1 MPTQSEIARAWRTSR
16 NYVHKCVHKR
26 DCPTHSL
33 EAANAWRDTYARQRP
48 PTDCKQLQQ
57 LLEDDDD
64 LPKGPVCRK
73 KLLHKKFNQP
83 RLPSGSLEY
92 ALSCA
97 RLAEEMASTLLREA
111 IQERRDSK
119 IVARL
124 AIYNK
129 SAEGRLKAEKWYREE
144 VEHRQNLI
152 AMEHAR
158 LLACKGLNIIISNLA
173 ALPEKVGRACNPEA
187 AAQAIA
193 VLRAECANIIAD
205 AKKSFPNEISE
216 GIRWPEYPM

>member
-26 DCPTHSL
+26 DCPTQSL

-48 PTDCKQLQQ
+48 PTDVKQLQQ
-57 LLEDDDD
+57 LLDEDDD

-73 KLLHKKFNQP
+73 KLLHNKFNEP

-92 ALSCA
+92 ALHCA

-111 IQERRDSK
+111 IGEQRDSK

-129 SAEGRLKAEKWYREE
+129 SLEGRLKAEKWYREE

-152 AMEHAR
+152 ALEDAR

-173 ALPEKVGRACNPEA
+173 ALPEKVGPACNPQGP
-187 AAQAIA
+187 AQAIA
-193 VLRAECANIIAD
+193 VLKAECANIIAD
-205 AKKSFPNEISE
+205 AKKSFPKEISE
-216 GIRWPEYPM
+216 AIRWPEYPM